1 MPVAGLRLLLYMI
14 KLFYIF
20 DAEAIKSVDSAI
32 SLVERYLLNEENQ
45 CSKKNN
51 GKTDILA
58 EYFISKATRRVIV
71 NLTIL
76 ANIEAGQL
84 ICRENQLTGFY
95 LMATSVFTSFVF
107 IMVILNRLLINA
119 IT

>member
-1 MPVAGLRLLLYMI
+1 M
-14 KLFYIF
+14 
-20 DAEAIKSVDSAI
+20 KSIDSAI

-45 CSKKNN
+45 CSKKKN
-51 GKTDILA
+51 GKTLDILA
-58 EYFISKATRRVIV
+58 EYFISKATTRVIV

-107 IMVILNRLLINA
+107 VMVILNRLLINA